1 MFYEEIQAKIADLQA
16 QAQAV
21 KAQEK
26 QQASEACRAMIASYG
41 ITARDLGLDKPAKGK
56 AGPKP
61 GGKIP
66 PKYRDPLSGALWSG
80 RGKTPKWINGAADR
94 SAYAI

>member
-1 MFYEEIQAKIADLQA
+1 MYYEEIQAKIADLKA

-26 QQASEACRAMIASYG
+26 QQAIDAAKAMIVSYG
-41 ITARDLGLDKPAKGK
+41 ITAKDLGLDKAPKAKT
-56 AGPKP
+56 GPKV
-61 GGKIP
+61 GNKVS
-66 PKYRDPLSGALWSG
+66 PKYRDPQSGATWSG

-94 SAYAI
+94 SQYAI

>member
-16 QAQAV
+16 QAAKV
-21 KAQEK
+21 KQEEK
-26 QQASEACRAMIASYG
+26 QQAIDAAKAMITSYG
-41 ITARDLGLDKPAKGK
+41 ITARDLGLDKPVKGK

-80 RGKTPKWINGAADR
+80 RGKTPKWLNGVTDR
-94 SAYAI
+94 SVYAI

>member
-16 QAQAV
+16 QAIKV
-21 KAQEK
+21 KAEEK
-26 QQASEACRAMIASYG
+26 AQAISAARAMIDSYG
-41 ITARDLGLDKPAKGK
+41 ITAKDLGLDKPPKLK

-80 RGKTPKWINGAADR
+80 RGKTPKWFNGSLDPVVY
-94 SAYAI
+94 SI